1 MTTQRPI
8 DGKKRI
14 NKSEQTSQST
24 IRKAG
29 QEKKRMGKAAG
40 DILHWKGNK
49 VSIVSAPQL
58 LFCFFFVF
66 LDHALAVS
74 SESQLASTRP
84 GGVACLREVNLVA
97 VPGMPNCAP
106 FKSTNGAMETAS
118 SDGAGDGVNE
128 AGSTATVN
136 SA

>member
-1 MTTQRPI
+1 MGRQ
-8 DGKKRI
+8 
-14 NKSEQTSQST
+14 QATSCVG
-24 IRKAG
+24 R
-29 QEKKRMGKAAG
+29 E
-40 DILHWKGNK
+40 NK

-58 LFCFFFVF
+58 LFF
-66 LDHALAVS
+66 LDHASAVS

-84 GGVACLREVNLVA
+84 GGVACLREVNLVV

-106 FKSTNGAMETAS
+106 FKSTNGAMETAF

-128 AGSTATVN
+128 AGSTAIVN